1 MTPLPTGS
9 HIRKLVDNG
18 LIIRKPNLMHSR
30 FRARAFKEARSKG
43 RHTGFG
49 LFSLRDPKENEL
61 IQPSCDLAHCICH
74 SISSI

>member
-1 MTPLPTGS
+1 MRRPAAAERDPGS
-9 HIRKLVDNG
+9 HIRKLVDSG

-49 LFSLRDPKENEL
+49 LPRCLCSSCCVQNRPASL
-61 IQPSCDLAHCICH
+61 S
-74 SISSI
+74 